1 MAYGNSGTQNRN
13 SNAQRGS
20 VPTQRAAVAGT
31 MTQKKES
38 VFRTGLFKPKFD
50 DAKNV
55 AEVLVKE
62 AITIPAGSRIK
73 LYMVDED
80 KQGTSG
86 KLFNID
92 IK

>member
-13 SNAQRGS
+13 NQKP
-20 VPTQRAAVAGT
+20 VVQKTAAVAGT
-31 MTQKKES
+31 MTQKKDS

-73 LYMVDED
+73 LYEVEAD
-80 KQGTSG
+80 KQGTAG

>member
-1 MAYGNSGTQNRN
+1 MAYGNSGTQNRTN
-13 SNAQRGS
+13 
-20 VPTQRAAVAGT
+20 TQKPVAKAAVAQGT
-31 MTQKKES
+31 MVKKDS

-73 LYMVDED
+73 LYEVEAD
-80 KQGTSG
+80 KQGTAG

>member
-1 MAYGNSGTQNRN
+1 MAYGNSGTQNRTN
-13 SNAQRGS
+13 
-20 VPTQRAAVAGT
+20 TQGQKPAVKAAVAGT
-31 MTQKKES
+31 MTQKKDS

-73 LYMVDED
+73 LYEVEAD
-80 KQGTSG
+80 KQGTAG

>member
-1 MAYGNSGTQNRN
+1 MAYGNSGTQNR
-13 SNAQRGS
+13 SNQGQKP
-20 VPTQRAAVAGT
+20 VVQKTAAVAGT
-31 MTQKKES
+31 MAQKKDS

-73 LYMVDED
+73 LYEVEAD
-80 KQGTSG
+80 KQGTAG

>member
-1 MAYGNSGTQNRN
+1 MAYGNNQGKSYGNKT
-13 SNAQRGS
+13 
-20 VPTQRAAVAGT
+20 AGNKPAT
-31 MTQKKES
+31 MVKKDS
-38 VFRTGLFKPKFD
+38 VFRTGLFRPKFD

-62 AITIPAGSRIK
+62 AVTIPAGARIK
-73 LYMVDED
+73 LYEVEAD
-80 KQGTSG
+80 KQGTAG